1 MSHRQSAQLVNLAHN
16 QRPLNDFVSRD
27 SMRTM
32 LQFVTAAAT
41 LLGHPLVAGDAL
53 PPVPA
58 APTSAPAIAPC
69 EYDWTFFYRQ
79 HRYGIQQYGPVATY
93 RRNTLLIWRSR
104 AHLVPVSAPGSVAIV
119 GIVVVLPIGLLF
131 WYGVRLRRST
141 QTRTV

>member
-1 MSHRQSAQLVNLAHN
+1 
-16 QRPLNDFVSRD
+16 
-27 SMRTM
+27 MRTM
-32 LQFVTAAAT
+32 LHFLTAAAT

-58 APTSAPAIAPC
+58 APTSAPVIAPC

-104 AHLVPVSAPGSVAIV
+104 AHLIPVSVPGVVAIV
-119 GIVVVLPIGLLF
+119 GIGVVLPVGLLF
-131 WYGVRLRRST
+131 LSGVRQRRTLEPGVSGGG
-141 QTRTV
+141 R

>member
-1 MSHRQSAQLVNLAHN
+1 MTKDNQIGRANWRLACSFSESLDVRRN
-16 QRPLNDFVSRD
+16 F
-27 SMRTM
+27 MRTM

-41 LLGHPLVAGDAL
+41 LLLHPLVAGDA
-53 PPVPA
+53 PTPASPSPAPV
-58 APTSAPAIAPC
+58 IAPC

-79 HRYGIQQYGPVATY
+79 HRFGIQQYGPVATY

-104 AHLVPVSAPGSVAIV
+104 AHLVPVSVPGSVAIV

-131 WYGVRLRRST
+131 WYSVRLRRST